1 MSWIDKFCSWGCC
14 KGEENNTP
22 FLFPPAEEEI
32 TEEKQEENQ
41 EQEEQKEIVKN
52 EELEDKPVFEPTSK
66 ESEDSHG
73 GDESTDSI
81 EDSPNPGD
89 ESSESKKDQEEK
101 EEEKKDSESEEDEEK
116 KQEEDADESQES
128 SENKSGNSLFGSDC
142 PAESKMSRRFK
153 ERFMVFADS
162 INAKTISEEVGGDV
176 LNPHELMRRKITK
189 QSLSSCFVYENKPK
203 VALVL
208 DSSGSMSAVIP
219 ELEEL
224 GKYFEKV
231 HGNKVID
238 APNFDLEEEDFRKI
252 NNADVVIFIGDY
264 DGSDTVLKI
273 AETGKMFYWLCT
285 ESRYENVS
293 DHSWCNYDD
302 DEIRKIFRMETFK
315 IANCNRIGEPEY
327 DEKLWLRAIDK
338 LMQ

>member
-1 MSWIDKFCSWGCC
+1 MSWIDNFCSWGGC
-14 KGEENNTP
+14 KVEENNTP
-22 FLFPPAEEEI
+22 FFFPPAEEEV
-32 TEEKQEENQ
+32 ESNKQEEQEQEEQEQEEQ
-41 EQEEQKEIVKN
+41 EQEEQKETIKN

-89 ESSESKKDQEEK
+89 ESSESEKDQEEQ
-101 EEEKKDSESEEDEEK
+101 EKIEDSNEN
-116 KQEEDADESQES
+116 QES
-128 SENKSGNSLFGSDC
+128 SENKNGNSLFGSDC
-142 PAESKMSRRFK
+142 SAESKMSRRFK
-153 ERFMVFADS
+153 EKFVVFADS

-208 DSSGSMSAVIP
+208 DSSGSMDALIP

-238 APNFDLEEEDFRKI
+238 APNFCIDEEKYNTI
-252 NNADVVIFIGDY
+252 QNSDVVIFIGDY

-293 DHSWCNYDD
+293 DHNWCGYD
-302 DEIRKIFRMETFK
+302 EKHASKVFRMETFK
-315 IANCNRIGEPEY
+315 VTNCNEIGEPEY
-327 DEKLWLRAIDK
+327 NEKLWLRAIDK